1 MKIFLWLVGVL
12 GGLAALL
19 FVSGLFL
26 PPARSLTR
34 EILINAP
41 RVKVWQVITNYASQT
56 QWRKSLIRVEIL
68 DATNGQERWR
78 EYPHR
83 GPAISFAVVSSRA
96 PALLD
101 IRFWG
106 GAHGTWQG
114 ELTETANGTLLRFT
128 EHIEIR
134 NPLLRPIAAVLFDLE
149 KFMDAY
155 ATDLKAQVERNDT

>member
-1 MKIFLWLVGVL
+1 MFWWAWPRFCLCRVCSCRRPVL
-12 GGLAALL
+12 LQ
-19 FVSGLFL
+19 
-26 PPARSLTR
+26 
-34 EILINAP
+34 ILINAP
-41 RVKVWQVITNYASQT
+41 RVKVWQVITNYTSQT
-56 QWRKSLIRVEIL
+56 QWRKSLSRVEIL

-101 IRFWG
+101 SRFWG

-114 ELTETANGTLLRFT
+114 ELTDTENGTLLRFT

-149 KFMDAY
+149 KFMDTY